1 MFPHSTEI
9 IPDNIISQY
18 ESKKG
23 LADDLTEGK
32 FSFPIIHGIQSDNKN
47 RLLLSELDISSFLEA
62 STSLICS

>member
-1 MFPHSTEI
+1 MFPHSTE

-47 RLLLSELDISSFLEA
+47 RLLLSELDIFLDA
-62 STSLICS
+62 STSLMCS